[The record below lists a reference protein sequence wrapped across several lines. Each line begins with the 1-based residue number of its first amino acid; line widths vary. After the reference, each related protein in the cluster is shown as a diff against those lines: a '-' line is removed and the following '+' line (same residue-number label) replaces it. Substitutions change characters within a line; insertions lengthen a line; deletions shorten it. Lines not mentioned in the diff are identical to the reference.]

1 MNLTQRLRTIARHVP
16 KNSICGDIGTDHGY
30 IPIYLVRNRICK
42 KVIATDINEDPI
54 KIAREQIKAAGLEG
68 QIQTRLGD
76 GLKPLRPGEVD
87 CVVIA
92 GMGGLLIRDILKS
105 SEKISRSIDTF
116 ILQPMMAQKDLRK
129 YLIENKYTIVDEDLA
144 QEDRRIYE
152 IIIVKHGQQRIED
165 EIYLEIP
172 FTLMQKRHPLLKAL
186 IETKKDKLK
195 KIIKQCEGKKTVNA
209 ENKIEESKKK
219 LLRLEEVEKCL

>member
-76 GLKPLRPGEVD
+76 GLKPLS
-87 CVVIA
+87 
-92 GMGGLLIRDILKS
+92 LIHILKG
-105 SEKISRSIDTF
+105 
-116 ILQPMMAQKDLRK
+116 
-129 YLIENKYTIVDEDLA
+129 NIVIGGA
-144 QEDRRIYE
+144 SYE
-152 IIIVKHGQQRIED
+152 G
-165 EIYLEIP
+165 
-172 FTLMQKRHPLLKAL
+172 T
-186 IETKKDKLK
+186 
-195 KIIKQCEGKKTVNA
+195 G
-209 ENKIEESKKK
+209 
-219 LLRLEEVEKCL
+219 

>member
-1 MNLTQRLRTIARHVP
+1 M
-16 KNSICGDIGTDHGY
+16 
-30 IPIYLVRNRICK
+30 
-42 KVIATDINEDPI
+42 
-54 KIAREQIKAAGLEG
+54 
-68 QIQTRLGD
+68 GD